1 MKTTRPCVVRK
12 LIDNVYLLRVSGKAD
27 LRGSAGQ
34 LDVLRQYDTSPDVA
48 EFLRAFD
55 VEMMSASSA
64 RGRKLRATWQREGR
78 LRVLSRQGRQDFL
91 GVRIDI
97 GRSRFIV
104 YASSAAKMDEGNAN
118 AFTRHVCETIA
129 DPAFSGE
136 GDPDHQSRLDAEGY
150 DEHPA
155 VLHAF
160 DPTRF
165 CRTQANA
172 MDIWTAADRHGAA
185 LDTGDLFLDPASGT
199 TAQMMWMMVAY
210 GSAIEALVGK
220 QRRMVGRL
228 NIARDGRWPY
238 REGMLPLGC
247 GAHDAEHGRGRVL
260 TPDQSQ
266 QPIVELLAKLGLDL
280 ANTNEVILEALARE
294 HGLISHQPTT
304 KGKRVDELDPS
315 AAKRFF
321 VRGKL
326 EAYRDGELPL
336 TFIGAV
342 PHQFQVGSGHVFRR
356 RWLGFG
362 GPDNEPDR
370 YGAITYRIPFPKP
383 TVTGANGQP
392 RDGWLNGYTDA
403 EERRI
408 WDRLIM
414 LRGRDADGR
423 RILDEIPTDTARAM
437 SPEEQRRIRA
447 DRVRRDAAARG
458 GNPGQRAI
466 ANVFA
471 PYTDDA
477 EGRGPRYW
485 FRIQGPRPSSEYRGH
500 CQLRRETV
508 RGAGGIS
515 RDRDASEPV
524 ASFRERELTSALA
537 EVILGAV
544 GQLVRDG
551 QTVGTLDTPQTG
563 SSSPQDR
570 DASASESEQ
579 AETAATL
586 EQSTTLAKGYDR
598 SVALLLGE
606 GTADDAPQLID
617 ARLSAKAAWRDVAQA
632 QRAVE
637 RLNDLKG
644 REPSTPLELDVTDVR
659 DIVVG
664 LKGVYGRGAVPD
676 AFAAALRALV
686 PEGFRLAPGDD
697 DLTWLLRAQVCL
709 PLGDGGTTTVSGPPA
724 PVPNIAGR
732 GAGGNA
738 TGRTALMLQRRFH
751 DGQSLPELAD
761 ATRSVD
767 MAGMR
772 RTLTKALRAT
782 DLFPTKDRVQIALDN
797 PIIEATKV
805 LWAAIN
811 KNPTQPSSAFAEHIR
826 RSYLGS
832 PTTGAEGWALDVNR
846 DQRLDQMTVVSH
858 ARDLSVGINAAAL
871 GRIVGSS
878 RSVLDSSLVKE
889 HCGRVIYPTL
899 DRTPTDGYPDGWQG
913 KGTTHLADAA
923 KRVRPVRCPHAD
935 CPERWAT
942 VLCPV
947 FEVTQLGASVLCRHC
962 RRAATPP
969 NGPRHTDA
977 ARVVF
982 PQSYIDWADGIDR
995 RAGTVAVCA
1004 APGCTK
1010 DIGLGAGRVWVWT
1023 EEAAADGRE
1032 WHDPTCQSGTPLSAY
1047 TLCKYQNCT
1056 VDEGGGPGKIH
1067 QEGRGRRTWHS
1078 DACRRAE
1085 LRRGS
1090 GSGR

>member
-1 MKTTRPCVVRK
+1 MKTTRPSVVRK

-48 EFLRAFD
+48 EFLRTFD

-64 RGRKLRATWQREGR
+64 RGRKLRAMWQREGR

-91 GVRIDI
+91 GVLIDI

-136 GDPDHQSRLDAEGY
+136 GDPDHQAKLDAKGY

-185 LDTGDLFLDPASGT
+185 LDTGDLFLDPATGT

-228 NIARDGRWPY
+228 NIARDGRWCY
-238 REGMLPLGC
+238 REGQLPLGC
-247 GAHDAEHGRGRVL
+247 GAQDAEDGRGRVL
-260 TPDQSQ
+260 IPDQSQ

-294 HGLISHQPTT
+294 HGLISHQPMT

-342 PHQFQVGSGHVFRR
+342 PNQFQVGSGHIFRR

-362 GPDNEPDR
+362 GPDDEPDR

-383 TVTGANGQP
+383 TVTGPDGQP

-403 EERRI
+403 EERKI
-408 WDRLIM
+408 WDRLII

-423 RILDEIPTDTARAM
+423 RILDDIPTDAALEL
-437 SPEEQRRIRA
+437 SPEEQHRIRS
-447 DRVRRDAAARG
+447 DGVRRDAAARG
-458 GNPGQRAI
+458 GNPGRRAI
-466 ANVFA
+466 ANVFT

-477 EGRGPRYW
+477 NGRGPRYW
-485 FRIQGPRPSSEYRGH
+485 FRNQGPRAAVQNAGY

-515 RDRDASEPV
+515 RARDASEPV
-524 ASFRERELTSALA
+524 ASFRERDLTSALA
-537 EVILGAV
+537 DVILGTV
-544 GQLVRDG
+544 EHVIRDG
-551 QTVGTLDTPQTG
+551 QTVGHLDAPRAST
-563 SSSPQDR
+563 SSPEVGDEPN
-570 DASASESEQ
+570 ESEQ
-579 AETAATL
+579 ADAAAAL
-586 EQSTTLAKGYDR
+586 VQRASLAKGYDR

-606 GTADDAPQLID
+606 GTAEDAPQLID
-617 ARLSAKAAWRDVAQA
+617 ARLSAKSAWHDVAQA

-637 RLNDLKG
+637 RLNDLKA

-664 LKGVYGRGAVPD
+664 LKGIYGRGAVPG

-709 PLGDGGTTTVSGPPA
+709 PLSEGGTMTVDGPPA

-738 TGRTALMLQRRFH
+738 TGRTVLMLQRRFH
-751 DGQSLPELAD
+751 DGQSLPELGD
-761 ATRSVD
+761 ATLSVD
-767 MAGMR
+767 LAGMR

-782 DLFPTKDRVQIALDN
+782 GLFPTKDRVQIALDN
-797 PIIEATKV
+797 PIIEATHV

-811 KNPTQPSSAFAEHIR
+811 KDSRQPGSTFAEHIR
-826 RSYLGS
+826 RCYFGP

-846 DQRLDQMTVVSH
+846 DQRLDQLTVVTH
-858 ARDLSVGINAAAL
+858 ARDLSDGINAAAL
-871 GRIVGSS
+871 GRIIGSS
-878 RSVLDSSLVKE
+878 RSVLDSSMVKE

-899 DRTPTDGYPDGWQG
+899 DRTPTDGYPNGWHG

-923 KRVRPVRCPHAD
+923 KCVRPVSCPHAD

-947 FEVTQLGASVLCRHC
+947 FEVTQLGAAILCRHC

-969 NGPRHTDA
+969 SDPRHIDA
-977 ARVVF
+977 ARIVF
-982 PQSYIDWADGIDR
+982 PQSYIDWADGHSR
-995 RAGTVAVCA
+995 RAGTVAACA
-1004 APGCTK
+1004 ATGCTR
-1010 DIGLGAGRVWVWT
+1010 DVGLGAGRVWVWT
-1023 EEAAADGRE
+1023 DEAATDGRA
-1032 WHDPTCQSGTPLSAY
+1032 WHDASCQGGIPLSAFSPCKLEDC
-1047 TLCKYQNCT
+1047 TL
-1056 VDEGGGPGKIH
+1056 DEGGGPGRIY
-1067 QEGRGRRTWHS
+1067 QVGRGRRSWHS
-1078 DACRRAE
+1078 DACRQAE
-1085 LRRGS
+1085 RRRGRHP
-1090 GSGR
+1090 GQ